1 MDGLKCSFGEHC
13 KEKADYILQDCKKE
27 TSAHLR
33 FFKCTSESDFAHIP
47 EPLLIL
53 NRAGVHGLRLSKFSG
68 RICAKH
74 RQEFGI
80 QWKRKRRTCCHPLH
94 DKSQSG
100 TVARGITF
108 IQSREIWMKLS
119 THVPTGSGVCRR
131 CIEKHKHCFKN
142 NADMKEELKEICCL
156 LERTTDSE
164 AMDADGS
171 FSHPREDQENER
183 QLFVPE
189 DSMEISDTDRRIDA
203 PEITKSDSAPC
214 SQTTDSG

>member
-1 MDGLKCSFGEHC
+1 MDSLKCSFGENC
-13 KEKADYILQDCKKE
+13 KEKADYILQDCKKD

-68 RICAKH
+68 RICVKH

-119 THVPTGSGVCRR
+119 THVPTGS
-131 CIEKHKHCFKN
+131 
-142 NADMKEELKEICCL
+142 EICCL
-156 LERTTDSE
+156 LEGTTDSE
-164 AMDADGS
+164 AMDADRS
-171 FSHPREDQENER
+171 FSHPREDQENEW

-214 SQTTDSG
+214 SQTTDSGTTNTCAPQIEIF